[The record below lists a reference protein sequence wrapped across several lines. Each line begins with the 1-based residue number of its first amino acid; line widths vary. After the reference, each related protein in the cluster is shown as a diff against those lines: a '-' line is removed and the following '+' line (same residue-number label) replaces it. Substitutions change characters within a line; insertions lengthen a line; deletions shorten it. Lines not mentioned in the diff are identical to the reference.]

1 MANDA
6 FVCGKGNLAMATE
19 ILVKDLRTAFAQA
32 QAGSTVRLAE
42 RLDVFADATR
52 KLHPSTAANGLPRR
66 FAMNSAAARSRS
78 DRGNDGIKG
87 AESAV

>member
-1 MANDA
+1 MAE
-6 FVCGKGNLAMATE
+6 L
-19 ILVKDLRTAFAQA
+19 
-32 QAGSTVRLAE
+32 
-42 RLDVFADATR
+42 LDVFADATR

-78 DRGNDGIKG
+78 DRGNDIKG